1 VSGCPTIR
9 RVVTVCLAL
18 AFVCA
23 GAGPALAYLKF
34 GFELNGRATTLRW
47 PRSPVRYFVTNR
59 GVSGVS
65 ASDLQGAVSRAF
77 ATWESVPTASIA
89 YSFGGLTSAGPG
101 EDDGRN
107 TLGFE
112 SHPEFDRVLAST
124 SYLIDDVTGEL
135 LESDIFFNAT
145 FAWSVAAGGDRTRWD
160 VESIALHEI
169 GHLSGLGH
177 SAIGETEGSAAGRR
191 VSSVGAVM
199 FPIALGAGDISG
211 RQLFPDDIAGI
222 SDLYPDGGF
231 SDTRGSI
238 SGHVTKSGRGV
249 YGAHVV
255 AFDLRNGEQVGNF
268 TLDSRGGFAIA
279 GLRPGPH
286 VVRVEPVDDA
296 DVQSFF
302 DPLEPVDIR
311 FGVTYYE
318 RLVIVPRG
326 GDSGPI
332 QIAVPAR

>member
-1 VSGCPTIR
+1 MSAHPALR
-9 RVVTVCLAL
+9 RVVTWCLVL
-18 AFVCA
+18 ASVCA
-23 GAGPALAYLKF
+23 AASPAQAYLKF
-34 GFELNGRATTLRW
+34 GFELNGRAITLSW
-47 PRSPVRYFVTNR
+47 PRVPIRYFVTNR

-77 ATWESVPTASIA
+77 TTWESVPTASVA
-89 YSFGGLTSAGPG
+89 YAFGGLTFAGPG

-112 SHPEFDRVLAST
+112 SRPELDRTLAAT
-124 SYLIDDVTGEL
+124 SYLLDEVTGEL

-145 FAWSVAAGGDRTRWD
+145 FAWSVSAGGDRTRWD

-177 SAIGETEGSAAGRR
+177 SAIGETESSAAGRR
-191 VSSVGAVM
+191 VSSVGAAM

-211 RQLFPDDIAGI
+211 RRLWPDDIAGI
-222 SDLYPDGGF
+222 SDLYPEGGF
-231 SDTRGSI
+231 TDTRGSV
-238 SGHVTKSGRGV
+238 SGRVTKGGRGV

-255 AFDLRNGEQVGNF
+255 AFDLENGEQVGNF
-268 TLDSRGGFAIA
+268 TLDTSGGFSIA

-286 VVRVEPVDDA
+286 LVRVEPVDDA
-296 DVQSFF
+296 DVVSFF
-302 DPLEPVDIR
+302 DLLEPVDIR
-311 FGVTYYE
+311 FGVTYHD
-318 RLVIVPRG
+318 RIVIVPRG

-332 QIAVPAR
+332 QIAVPTR